1 MAQGRKGTTSHKLKT
16 TSLSH
21 HTGARDMSYL
31 KPSKF
36 RNHVTITELSRIV
49 GRDTSRLKQLEREG
63 RIPEAARIERG
74 TLLIRLWSPAQ
85 VEEIKHIISQ
95 LKPGRPSK

>member
-1 MAQGRKGTTSHKLKT
+1 MAPGRKGTTSHKRKT
-16 TSLSH
+16 TVLSH
-21 HTGARDMSYL
+21 HHGARDMSYL
-31 KPSKF
+31 KPAKF
-36 RNHVTITELSRIV
+36 RNHVTITELARIV
-49 GRDTSRLKQLEREG
+49 NRDPSRLKQLEKEG

-85 VEEIKHIISQ
+85 VEEITEIISQ